1 MTEALR
7 QENIYLVNDAEVT
20 PEQLAFIQKFY
31 REKLSGSFVP
41 VWFSAVKLLDS
52 ETDESIY
59 LAVKMMRQG
68 EKPTPDYAYLEVPV
82 SLCGRFIRLPD
93 ADGKSYLMYLEDV
106 IRCCLPLV
114 FEGLG
119 YTDFEAYA
127 FKFTRDA
134 EMEIDNDL
142 RTGTLQKI
150 SKGVKSRKRGEPLR
164 VIYDGRMPKD
174 LLKEC

>member
-1 MTEALR
+1 
-7 QENIYLVNDAEVT
+7 
-20 PEQLAFIQKFY
+20 
-31 REKLSGSFVP
+31 
-41 VWFSAVKLLDS
+41 
-52 ETDESIY
+52 
-59 LAVKMMRQG
+59 
-68 EKPTPDYAYLEVPV
+68 
-82 SLCGRFIRLPD
+82 
-93 ADGKSYLMYLEDV
+93 MYLEDV

-174 LLKEC
+174 LLIPY